1 VLAEYP
7 HFVKQLDKHKGDD
20 DVVKDLHQLM
30 YGIPGKKLETKKN
43 IRQFSGFP
51 AGVNKD
57 EKISKMTENKK
68 KWTVSI
74 LKTSMELFGLE
85 KSGTREELIARL
97 IDYLMKPKEIKGE
110 ASAKSKPKSR
120 RSSTGSTAGKKRRK
134 GKKSKKGDE
143 KKPKRAPSAFLLY
156 SNSVRAEVK
165 EANPELSFTDI
176 AKAIGAKW
184 KELSE
189 EEKKKWNDMATE
201 KGGKAGAD
209 EAAGDE
215 EEAEEEEEEGDDED
229 EEEED
234 EEEEEEEEETDDDDD
249 LFSPDDDGY
258 GGKTKHSAKEDDK
271 PDAADEAASGTAVA
285 GDVEAEAEAEAE
297 L

>member
-7 HFVKQLDKHKGDD
+7 YFVKQLDKHKGDD

-68 KWTVSI
+68 KWTVGI
-74 LKTSMELFGLE
+74 LKTCMELFGLE
-85 KSGTREELIARL
+85 KSGTREELIVKL

-110 ASAKSKPKSR
+110 DSAKSKSSR
-120 RSSTGSTAGKKRRK
+120 RSSTGSTAGKKRKK
-134 GKKSKKGDE
+134 GKKSKKSGE
-143 KKPKRAPSAFLLY
+143 KKPKRAPSGFLLY

-189 EEKKKWNDMATE
+189 EERKKWVDTAAE
-201 KGGKAGAD
+201 KGGKADGAD

-215 EEAEEEEEEGDDED
+215 D
-229 EEEED
+229 ED
-234 EEEEEEEEETDDDDD
+234 EEEEEEDQEDEEEEEAETDDDDDD

-258 GGKTKHSAKEDDK
+258 GGKTKSSARDDSK
-271 PDAADEAASGTAVA
+271 PEAADEADTLAASGTAVA